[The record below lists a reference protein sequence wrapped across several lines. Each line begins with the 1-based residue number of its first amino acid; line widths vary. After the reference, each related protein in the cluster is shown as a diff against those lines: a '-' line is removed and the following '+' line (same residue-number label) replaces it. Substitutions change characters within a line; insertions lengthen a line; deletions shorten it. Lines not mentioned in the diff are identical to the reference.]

1 MAITRKREEPERPS
15 ELEPEEESSGV
26 EDRADAGPLAVGDET
41 VEGDAKAD
49 VSSSEEAGADDMSP
63 EAKREFAKLGD
74 EVEEDG
80 DAGPVQLGHRRFVY
94 AAYFAGAIAVAFF
107 CSKAIDGG
115 WTRLGLWKPT
125 FGEPHDEIVM
135 PASAVIGGLVAIYY
149 WRDNKTRGLAEEVAE
164 ELAKVTWPNKEQVT
178 NGTAVVIVTTLFAT
192 IFFALMDRFWGFVTN
207 LVYGS

>member
-26 EDRADAGPLAVGDET
+26 EQRPDASADLEGKEEGET
-41 VEGDAKAD
+41 TSDSSASESDA
-49 VSSSEEAGADDMSP
+49 MSP
-63 EAKREFAKLGD
+63 EAKKEFAKLGD
-74 EVEEDG
+74 EVEEEEG
-80 DAGPVQLGHRRFVY
+80 EAGPVQLGHRRFVY

-107 CSKAIDGG
+107 CSKAVDGG
-115 WTRLGLWKPT
+115 WTRLGLWKPQ

-135 PASAVIGGLVAIYY
+135 PASAVIGGLTALYF